1 MTSVTEQNIY
11 LDHADWTKNTVVKSA
26 ATRVHGL
33 FVARDIEAGAMVM
46 CQKALCLPNLYHGE
60 EASEIDYVQC
70 EHHFPNSKTSTGS
83 SVSYNS
89 PKVV

>member
-1 MTSVTEQNIY
+1 MMTSVTEQNIY

-33 FVARDIEAGAMVM
+33 FVARDIEAGEMVL

-60 EASEIDYVQC
+60 EASE
-70 EHHFPNSKTSTGS
+70 
-83 SVSYNS
+83 
-89 PKVV
+89 

>member
-1 MTSVTEQNIY
+1 MMASVTEQNIY

-33 FVARDIEAGAMVM
+33 FVARDIEAVL

-60 EASEIDYVQC
+60 EASE
-70 EHHFPNSKTSTGS
+70 
-83 SVSYNS
+83 
-89 PKVV
+89 